1 MVHHSCYLSNFRG
14 RLIAFF
20 CPGPQLADSRGPEAL
35 GPQGL
40 PDLQVAPEH
49 HFQAKAF
56 QLGRAGH
63 GSVRG
68 GYGETGL
75 CLCFSRLRFRI
86 WAVMELQRWWNY
98 VRNCRMIINLLSH
111 LLPIIPKINIHLY
124 QDLSSMANVLP
135 TEEGMLV
142 SGITGTMYSSYLGC
156 CANQINL
163 ASLSTPDTRPRYQT
177 CGAHPCTNLA
187 QEDDLS
193 CCALCGNFV
202 PEKWPGKSKTMIA
215 GETSSYGATGTRIS
229 SKQTGQIKPH
239 HFIHHHPTSF
249 HHHHPSS
256 HKFKS

>member
-1 MVHHSCYLSNFRG
+1 
-14 RLIAFF
+14 
-20 CPGPQLADSRGPEAL
+20 
-35 GPQGL
+35 
-40 PDLQVAPEH
+40 
-49 HFQAKAF
+49 
-56 QLGRAGH
+56 
-63 GSVRG
+63 
-68 GYGETGL
+68 
-75 CLCFSRLRFRI
+75 LCFSRLRFRI
-86 WAVMELQRWWNY
+86 WAVMELQRWWNS

-229 SKQTGQIKPH
+229 SKQTWQVGRGGWSPPLIAAILKL
-239 HFIHHHPTSF
+239 
-249 HHHHPSS
+249 
-256 HKFKS
+256 HKHCYHGWPFSPAKIAIPGHI